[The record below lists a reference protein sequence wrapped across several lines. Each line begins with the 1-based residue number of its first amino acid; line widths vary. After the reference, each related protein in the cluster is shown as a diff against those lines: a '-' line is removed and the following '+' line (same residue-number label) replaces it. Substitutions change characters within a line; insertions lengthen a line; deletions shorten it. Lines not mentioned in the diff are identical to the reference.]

1 MATFKYR
8 ARDRSGKL
16 VAGAATFQSEEE
28 ARAFL
33 RANRL
38 MALEIQETAA
48 RATFSG
54 ADFVKSFRKIDLVT
68 VVRQLAI
75 MIRTGVSL
83 DRAFDVLLDQDH
95 HPKLTA
101 ALRETARSVHQ
112 GSTLSDGLAQHPTIF
127 PDLLVALVRAG
138 EAGGNLDKSLEE
150 AARQM
155 VWQRELRQKA
165 VTAMMYP
172 GFTLVMAI
180 GLVAVM
186 LVMVVPN
193 FVQIYAGSDVALPW
207 PTQMLIAA
215 SDFAISKGWMIF
227 LAAIAAGWGF
237 KKYASTESGKRQLDT
252 LRLKFPIIGGTIRK
266 ICVANFCRTLELLL
280 EAGVPILSALR
291 VAADSSGS
299 PILCSAVAK
308 VSDDLAQGQQMAAP
322 LQATGYF
329 PPLVTRLV
337 AVGEMTGTLGE
348 VLREIVYVYAIEVD
362 EEMKRAVS
370 LMEPLMVVI
379 LGGIVGSLV
388 LALYMP
394 IFDIINVV
402 GK

>member
-1 MATFKYR
+1 MATFKYK

-16 VAGAATFQSEEE
+16 IAGAATFQNEEE

-38 MALEIQETAA
+38 MALEIQESAGKVA
-48 RATFSG
+48 ISG
-54 ADFVKSFRKIDLVT
+54 DFLKTLKKIDLVT

-95 HPKLTA
+95 HPHLTA
-101 ALRETARSVHQ
+101 ALRATARDVHQ
-112 GSTLSDGLAQHPTIF
+112 GSTLSDGLAKHPKIF
-127 PDLLVALVRAG
+127 PDLLIALVRAG

-193 FVQIYAGSDVALPW
+193 FVQIYAGSGVDLPW
-207 PTQMLIAA
+207 PTRFLISA
-215 SDFAISKGWMIF
+215 SDFMLNKGWMVV
-227 LAAIAAGWGF
+227 LATIAAALGF
-237 KKYASTESGKRQLDT
+237 KKYASTETGKRQLDR

-299 PILCSAVAK
+299 PILCTAVSK
-308 VSDDLAQGQQMAAP
+308 VSDDLAQGQQMAGP

-370 LMEPLMVVI
+370 LMEPLMVVV

-402 GK
+402 AK

>member
-1 MATFKYR
+1 MATFKYK

-48 RATFSG
+48 KAAFSVN
-54 ADFVKSFRKIDLVT
+54 DLLKSMRKIDLVT

-95 HPKLTA
+95 HPKLTT

-112 GSTLSDGLAQHPTIF
+112 GSTLSDALAQHPTIF

-172 GFTLVMAI
+172 GFTLVMAL

-193 FVQIYAGSDVALPW
+193 FVQIYAGTDVPLPW

-215 SDFAISKGWMIF
+215 SDFMISKGWLVF
-227 LAAIAAGWGF
+227 VATIAASWGF
-237 KKYASTESGKRQLDT
+237 KKYAST
-252 LRLKFPIIGGTIRK
+252 
-266 ICVANFCRTLELLL
+266 
-280 EAGVPILSALR
+280 
-291 VAADSSGS
+291 
-299 PILCSAVAK
+299 
-308 VSDDLAQGQQMAAP
+308 
-322 LQATGYF
+322 
-329 PPLVTRLV
+329 
-337 AVGEMTGTLGE
+337 
-348 VLREIVYVYAIEVD
+348 
-362 EEMKRAVS
+362 
-370 LMEPLMVVI
+370 
-379 LGGIVGSLV
+379 
-388 LALYMP
+388 
-394 IFDIINVV
+394 
-402 GK
+402 